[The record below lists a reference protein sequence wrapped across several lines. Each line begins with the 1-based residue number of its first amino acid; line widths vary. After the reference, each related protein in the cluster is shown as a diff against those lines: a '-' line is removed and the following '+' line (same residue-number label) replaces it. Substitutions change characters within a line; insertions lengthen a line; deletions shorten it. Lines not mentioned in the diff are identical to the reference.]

1 MTVSLTG
8 RLLVAAPV
16 LRDPNFERTVVLV
29 VAHGEEGAVGV
40 VLNRPSDSA
49 VSDILPGWHHLAAPP
64 PVIFFGGPVAL
75 TGVICLG
82 RSDQAEI
89 RPGWQPLFSGL
100 GTVDLEAD
108 PDDALTAIR
117 VFAGHAGWS
126 PTQLEGEVGE
136 GAWFVL
142 DALPDDVFG
151 SAPGTLW
158 PSVLRRQGGAMA
170 RVANFPTD
178 PAMN

>member
-1 MTVSLTG
+1 MTASLTG
-8 RLLVAAPV
+8 RLLVAAPA

-29 VAHGEEGAVGV
+29 VAHGDEGAVGV
-40 VLNRPSDSA
+40 VLNRPSDSD
-49 VSDILPGWHHLAAPP
+49 VSDILPTWHGLATPP
-64 PVIFFGGPVAL
+64 PVVFFGGPVAL

-82 RSDQAEI
+82 RSDQPEV

-108 PDDALTAIR
+108 PDEALTGVR

-126 PTQLEGEVGE
+126 PTQLEAEVGE

-142 DALPDDVFG
+142 DALPGDAFV
-151 SAPGTLW
+151 PVPENLW
-158 PSVLRRQGGAMA
+158 STVLHRQGGALA